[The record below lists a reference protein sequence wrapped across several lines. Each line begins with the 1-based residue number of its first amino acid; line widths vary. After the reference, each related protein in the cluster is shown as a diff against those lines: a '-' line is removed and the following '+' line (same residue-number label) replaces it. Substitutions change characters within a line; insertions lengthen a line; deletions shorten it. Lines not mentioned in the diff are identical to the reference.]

1 MLAITG
7 SSGWIGSNALDYFR
21 NSNNSKIL
29 DSIIFYTSDGR
40 TIEDLNTYSLDKIR
54 TRNNLSSLFHTA
66 FIRRD
71 LMRKYKID
79 EYIKFN
85 RSITNNIIA
94 SLKNNPGIP
103 IISISSGAAA
113 NTEYDEKGLINDPYG
128 YLKKEEEIKL
138 SKFSKD
144 RMVLIFRVYAATGP
158 FLKLPTNYAF
168 GQFMN
173 NIIDKNPIKIKAN
186 SKLFRSYVYIPD
198 LIKLSFSILNKPLDN
213 GFYLIDACTNTLE
226 LFDLAKTFKKTFKD
240 TSIIRNK
247 IYEKPNYYIG
257 NEMKFLDLLKQ
268 YNLKPTP
275 LKQQIQNSIEKIIY

>member
-113 NTEYDEKGLINDPYG
+113 NTEYDEKGL
-128 YLKKEEEIKL
+128 
-138 SKFSKD
+138 
-144 RMVLIFRVYAATGP
+144 
-158 FLKLPTNYAF
+158 
-168 GQFMN
+168 
-173 NIIDKNPIKIKAN
+173 
-186 SKLFRSYVYIPD
+186 KLFTI
-198 LIKLSFSILNKPLDN
+198 N
-213 GFYLIDACTNTLE
+213 
-226 LFDLAKTFKKTFKD
+226 
-240 TSIIRNK
+240 
-247 IYEKPNYYIG
+247 
-257 NEMKFLDLLKQ
+257 
-268 YNLKPTP
+268 
-275 LKQQIQNSIEKIIY
+275 